1 MEQLF
6 AGGGALQVPFG
17 ADFFSVAVGVLTG
30 AIFACDRKLDIVG
43 TIVLGLVT
51 AYGGG
56 IIRDLLLQD
65 HGVYFME
72 YPEVILICICLA
84 VFVFY
89 FRGLFRHTGQVLF
102 FADALSVALFALA
115 GANKAFACG
124 EGFVMVVILGALTS
138 VGGGA
143 LRDISVETPGVFQ
156 RSNSTR
162 WPDSA
167 ARSCSRPW
175 LSQGT
180 ACAGGGSLRVHRGV
194 SALPVGVLRLE
205 DFRRGRPHAE
215 GGPWRANG
223 QALLRRA
230 VSPRHP
236 ASQEGARYPRL
247 VVSPSKGLAYAT
259 AHSHRVHGGHH
270 RHDRGSLHR
279 RARALQLR
287 SSDEER
293 AEDRASRL

>member
-6 AGGGALQVPFG
+6 TGGGALQVPFG

-143 LRDISVETPGVFQ
+143 LRDISVGETPGVFQ
-156 RSNSTR
+156 RSNFYAVAGFGGAFVVRGHGFREGAARAGRPRPACSPWCFCATCRCTTIGRPPTRPTSRRR
-162 WPDSA
+162 WPVARERPSTSA
-167 ARSCSRPW
+167 PSCFAAPPCIARRSPPPAPRGFAIERISLCNRAFSSCTP
-175 LSQGT
+175 G
-180 ACAGGGSLRVHRGV
+180 AP
-194 SALPVGVLRLE
+194 SA
-205 DFRRGRPHAE
+205 
-215 GGPWRANG
+215 
-223 QALLRRA
+223 
-230 VSPRHP
+230 
-236 ASQEGARYPRL
+236 
-247 VVSPSKGLAYAT
+247 
-259 AHSHRVHGGHH
+259 
-270 RHDRGSLHR
+270 
-279 RARALQLR
+279 
-287 SSDEER
+287 
-293 AEDRASRL
+293 